1 MTFDLSMAQAA
12 ALPHLLAQSAGG
24 GSGAQGG
31 SPLGSFTLMIPM
43 LIIMYFVLFRPQR
56 QKQKQAEEMQKALLA
71 GDEVVTV
78 GGAHGV
84 ITSLREK
91 TVVVRLVEGKV
102 EFDRS
107 AIATRIPKADA
118 ASGNLAPA
126 PSDNEKVTES
136 AKQGK

>member
-1 MTFDLSMAQAA
+1 MTFDLSMAQAS

-24 GSGAQGG
+24 GGGAQGG
-31 SPLGSFTLMIPM
+31 LGSMTLMIPM

-56 QKQKQAEEMQKALLA
+56 QKQKQAEEMQKALMA
-71 GDEVVTV
+71 GDEIITI

-102 EFDRS
+102 EYDRS
-107 AIATRIPKADA
+107 AIASRISKADA
-118 ASGNLAPA
+118 AAASQAA
-126 PSDNEKVTES
+126 SDKEKEKLTES
-136 AKQGK
+136 AK